1 VILSSSQ
8 ILFLLQGAVWTALL
22 SVLGFVG
29 GGALGIVL
37 VLMRISSSKA
47 LRNLSSGYVQLMQG
61 VPLPVMMFIC
71 YFGLALSGYDI
82 PALLAAAL
90 CMAVFSAAFLG
101 EVWQGAIQSVPRA
114 QWEAADSLA
123 LTGAQ
128 KMRDVIIPQ
137 AVRVSIP
144 PTIGFMVQ
152 IIKNTSYAV
161 VIGFVE
167 LTQSG
172 RLVNN
177 TVFEPF
183 LIYTIVG
190 ALYFALCFPLSS
202 LSRKLEGRLR
212 ERGA

>member
-1 VILSSSQ
+1 MSLSSSQ
-8 ILFLLQGAVWTALL
+8 ILFLLQGAMWTVLL
-22 SVLGFVG
+22 SIFGFVG
-29 GGALGIVL
+29 GGVLGLALA
-37 VLMRISSSKA
+37 LMRVSSLRA
-47 LRNLSSGYVQLMQG
+47 LRTLSSGYIQLMQG

-82 PALLAAAL
+82 PALLAAGL
-90 CMAVFSAAFLG
+90 CMTLFSAAFLG
-101 EVWQGAIQSVPRA
+101 DVWRACIQSVPRA

-123 LTGAQ
+123 LTSMQ
-128 KMRDVIIPQ
+128 KMRDVIVPQ
-137 AVRVSIP
+137 AVRLSLP
-144 PTIGFMVQ
+144 PTIGFLVQ

-183 LIYTIVG
+183 FIYTIVG

-212 ERGA
+212 VRGA

>member
-1 VILSSSQ
+1 VSLSSSQ
-8 ILFLLQGAVWTALL
+8 ILFLLQGVMWTVLL
-22 SVLGFVG
+22 SILGFVG
-29 GGALGIVL
+29 GGVLGMALA
-37 VLMRISSSKA
+37 LMRLSSLSA
-47 LRNLSSGYVQLMQG
+47 LRTLSSGYIQLMQG

-82 PALLAAAL
+82 PALLAAAV
-90 CMAVFSAAFLG
+90 CMTLFSAAFLG
-101 EVWQGAIQSVPRA
+101 DVWRGCIQSVPRA

-123 LTGAQ
+123 LTGMH
-128 KMRDVIIPQ
+128 KMRDVIVPQ
-137 AVRVSIP
+137 AVRLSIP
-144 PTIGFMVQ
+144 PTLGFVIQ

-190 ALYFALCFPLSS
+190 ALYFALCFPLST

-212 ERGA
+212 ARGA